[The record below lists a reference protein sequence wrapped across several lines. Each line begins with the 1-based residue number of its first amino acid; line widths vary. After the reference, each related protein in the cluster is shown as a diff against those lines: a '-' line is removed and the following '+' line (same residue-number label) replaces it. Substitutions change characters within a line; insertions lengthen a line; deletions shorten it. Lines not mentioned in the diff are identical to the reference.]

1 MPIWSTESAR
11 ADAAFDSLSLP
22 INSALFRATLKKNLN
37 FEYLSPMAVSADL
50 VLARA
55 HENPVGTVDVNL
67 LLLLEE
73 NGGSTLW

>member
-1 MPIWSTESAR
+1 
-11 ADAAFDSLSLP
+11 
-22 INSALFRATLKKNLN
+22 
-37 FEYLSPMAVSADL
+37 MAVSADL

-55 HENPVGTVDVNL
+55 HENSVGTVDVNL